1 MTSLEFRYRYN
12 AQSHQNSG
20 RIPARRW
27 HKPAGYI
34 RQKTCACHWETP
46 RGIQRAARASCTC
59 VDQRVEANSRS
70 GARAWY
76 LKSPLR
82 ELRMGGL
89 YKHRGALRGTP
100 GSVCPQAEPNATELP
115 SCAQRRRRRRRW
127 RGEKGAR
134 RSGPEGQVLRHVLWH
149 VTSRTSAA
157 FCAASFTCL
166 SFMCHL
172 RTSVWGGTRAFGVGS
187 GAGR

>member
-1 MTSLEFRYRYN
+1 VTSLEFRYRYN

-115 SCAQRRRRRRRW
+115 SCACISARA
-127 RGEKGAR
+127 AR
-134 RSGPEGQVLRHVLWH
+134 RLGGWGKPRKLTEWESFNKTAVFFTGLVPHVVVLHPIA
-149 VTSRTSAA
+149 SISAK
-157 FCAASFTCL
+157 
-166 SFMCHL
+166 
-172 RTSVWGGTRAFGVGS
+172 
-187 GAGR
+187 